1 MYLYVYENTNLTNTS
16 ARLDT
21 LPVSSTARWADRA
34 EAEAGRRFHLI
45 RVIIANIVA
54 PTDHHN
60 CIIIDTVILRA
71 RSPSSLDNIDCLLD
85 SDKHWV
91 RLFELFSNV
100 HIDDVMNHFETFASS
115 IAITF

>member
-16 ARLDT
+16 AWLDT

-45 RVIIANIVA
+45 RVIIANIAV
-54 PTDHHN
+54 PSDHHN
-60 CIIIDTVILRA
+60 CIIDIVILRG

-91 RLFELFSNV
+91 RLFEVFSNV
-100 HIDDVMNHFETFASS
+100 HIDNVMNHFKTFASS
-115 IAITF
+115 IATTF